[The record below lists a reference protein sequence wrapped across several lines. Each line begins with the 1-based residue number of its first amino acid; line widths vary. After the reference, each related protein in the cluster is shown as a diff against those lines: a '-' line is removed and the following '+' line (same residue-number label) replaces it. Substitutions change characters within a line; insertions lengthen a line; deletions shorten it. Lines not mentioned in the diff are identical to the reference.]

1 MLSVENL
8 SVSYGDAPALVD
20 LSLDVSAGEIVS
32 VLGSNG
38 AGKST
43 LLRALSGLLP
53 LGAGSIRLD
62 DVELTGTK
70 PEERVK
76 KGLVM
81 VPEGRRL
88 FPFMTVRQNI
98 LLGGYTVKDQKV
110 LTERYEQALDIFPR
124 LKGKQSQMAGTMSGG
139 EQQMAAIARGLVSAP
154 RILMV
159 DEMSLGLAPILVAE
173 MFDLMLKVRK
183 QGITILLVE
192 QNVEESLDIADRA
205 YILQTGRVVMQGPA
219 AELADSEDV
228 KKAYLGM

>member
-1 MLSVENL
+1 MLSVKNL

-20 LSLDVSAGEIVS
+20 VSLDVDAGEIVS

-53 LGAGSIRLD
+53 LKAGTITLD
-62 DVELTGTK
+62 GKNLSSSK
-70 PEERVK
+70 PETRVAQ
-76 KGLVM
+76 GLVM
-81 VPEGRRL
+81 VPEGRHL
-88 FPFMTVRQNI
+88 FPYMSTRQNI
-98 LLGGYTVKDQKV
+98 LLGGYTVKDRKV
-110 LTERYEQALDIFPR
+110 LNERYDYALEIFPR
-124 LKGKQSQMAGTMSGG
+124 LKLKQNQMAATMSGG
-139 EQQMAAIARGLVSAP
+139 EQQMAAIARGLMSAP
-154 RILMV
+154 RVLMV

-173 MFDLMLKVRK
+173 MFDLMGQVRE

-192 QNVEESLDIADRA
+192 QNVEESLAIANRA
-205 YILQTGRVVMQGPA
+205 YILQTGRVVMQGSA